1 MQTVSA
7 LGAYTLPAL
16 LANSVR
22 QFANN
27 TALSMIDSGAVTYSE
42 LKQHADLVS
51 RKLENLGVKEGDKVA
66 LWSGSLPQWGESYF
80 GIVNRG
86 FVAVPL
92 LPDFSAAEVET
103 ILQHAQVKGII
114 VAPKLYAK
122 IQQLPENLLPF
133 VINIEDGE
141 LLRGTLSDDFN
152 PNSALADVKVEENQ
166 LASIIYTSGTTGRS
180 KGVMLTHKNLVWNAI
195 QCQTIQRVHQYDR
208 ALSILP
214 LSHVYEFTIGFLMM
228 LLCGAG
234 VYYLGKAPTVTTL
247 LPAMQKVRPTVML
260 SVPLVIEKIYKS
272 KILPVFGKN
281 AFMQR
286 LHGFAPARKIIHRK
300 AGAQLKK
307 TFGGRLI
314 FFGIGG
320 SKVDPDVERFMKE
333 AHFPYAIGYGL
344 TETSPLLAGSNP
356 KYTKPGWVG
365 PILQGVELKII
376 NPNDKGIGEV
386 VARGP
391 NIMQGYYNAPD
402 LTAQTFTTDEDPC
415 GAGWFRT
422 GDLGIISEKYGLALK
437 GRLKNMILGAA
448 GENIY
453 PEDIEFVLNQHPMV
467 VESLVVE
474 DDAGLVALVQIDKE
488 KIKSALQSKN
498 PQEVLSAVG
507 DILGEKV
514 QDLKEDL
521 KYNREALL
529 TEIKYFVN
537 EKVNKVS
544 KIGRVQFV
552 ESFEKT
558 ASQKIK
564 RYMYNLKQKVGH
576 NDSDPNAVEA
586 ARKAKPAEQEKSDS
600 EN

>member
-1 MQTVSA
+1 MQTISD
-7 LGAYTLPAL
+7 LGSYTLPAVL
-16 LANSVR
+16 NNSVK

-27 TALSMIDSGAVTYSE
+27 TALSMIENNAVTYSE

-51 RKLENLGVKEGDKVA
+51 KKLEDLGVKGGDKVA

-92 LPDFSAAEVET
+92 LPDFSATEVET
-103 ILQHAQVKGII
+103 ILQHAKVKGII
-114 VAPKLYAK
+114 VAPKLYSK
-122 IQQLPENLLPF
+122 IEHLSNELLSF
-133 VINIEDGE
+133 VINIENGE
-141 LLRGTLSDDFN
+141 LLRGKLSEDFDSN
-152 PNSALADVKVEENQ
+152 CVLSEVKIEENQ

-180 KGVMLTHKNLVWNAI
+180 KGVMLSHKNIVWNAV
-195 QCQTIQRVHQYDR
+195 QCQTIQRVNQYDK

-228 LLCGAG
+228 ILCGAS

-247 LPAMQKVRPTVML
+247 LPAMQKIRPTIML

-272 KILPVFGKN
+272 KILPIFAKN

-286 LHGFAPARKIIHRK
+286 LHGFTPVRKLIYKK
-300 AGAQLKK
+300 AGKQLKK
-307 TFGGRLI
+307 TFGGRLM

-320 SKVDPDVERFMKE
+320 SKVDPNVERFMKE
-333 AHFPYAIGYGL
+333 AKFPYAIGYGL

-356 KYTKPGWVG
+356 KWTRPGWVG
-365 PILQGVELKII
+365 PVLQGVELKIL
-376 NPNDKGIGEV
+376 NPNENGIGEV

-402 LTAQTFTTDEDPC
+402 LTAETFTTSEDAC
-415 GAGWFRT
+415 GEGWFKT
-422 GDLGIISEKYGLALK
+422 GDLGILSEKYGLALK

-453 PEDIEFVLNQHPMV
+453 PEDIEFVLNQHPLV

-488 KIKSALQSKN
+488 KIKNALQSKN
-498 PQEVLSAVG
+498 PQEVLSVVS
-507 DILGEKV
+507 DIIGEKV
-514 QDLKEDL
+514 QDFKEEL

-564 RYMYNLKQKVGH
+564 RYMYNLKKKVGH
-576 NDSDPNAVEA
+576 NDSSQTENQTET
-586 ARKAKPAEQEKSDS
+586 KEEK
-600 EN
+600 